1 MVANLTTRLGQLT
14 STPAGGPYVG
24 KNRIINGNMAVD
36 QRNAGASQTFT
47 AAAAVA
53 YCVDRFY
60 ASCTGANITG
70 QQVAGTAPYQYAYK
84 FTGATS
90 NTATLFGQRIESLN
104 IADLVSTNVVCQA
117 QIASS
122 TITTVTWTA
131 YYANSANTF
140 SAKTS
145 IATGTITTTSTPTIY
160 TFSFNAGSNAANGI
174 AIEFTTGALVGS
186 ATLQYSGVQL
196 EAGTI
201 ATPYEFN
208 QYQAQL
214 AQCQRYYEK
223 SFPLGTAPAGGLASL
238 INTGSAFVNGAL
250 LTYIAFKVTK
260 RAAPTFVGYRGNTV
274 AGTDSQWNFY
284 NAVGAW
290 TNGGTTSPNVIN
302 TIGIAV
308 QTNDPGGGGITIP
321 ANGSTIVDGNWTAD
335 AEL

>member
-24 KNRIINGNMAVD
+24 KNRIINGNVSVD

-104 IADLVSTNVVCQA
+104 IADLVSTTVVGQA

-131 YYANSANTF
+131 YYANTTNTF

-145 IATGTITTTSTPTIY
+145 IATGTITINSTPTIY
-160 TFSFNAGSNAANGI
+160 TFSFNAGSSAANGV

-196 EAGTI
+196 EVGTI

-214 AQCQRYYEK
+214 AQCQRYYQIID
-223 SFPLGTAPAGGLASL
+223 SGNFGYAGAS
-238 INTGSAFVNGAL
+238 TQV
-250 LTYIAFKVTK
+250 
-260 RAAPTFVGYRGNTV
+260 
-274 AGTDSQWNFY
+274 
-284 NAVGAW
+284 
-290 TNGGTTSPNVIN
+290 
-302 TIGIAV
+302 
-308 QTNDPGGGGITIP
+308 GGGITFKTEMRAAPSIS
-321 ANGSTIVDGNWTAD
+321 ASAAIVVGVTAVGNFTQSSASAVWDSSRVSTRGGQAVLTNLTSIATGYVYAIETTVGGQILLN

>member
-14 STPAGGPYVG
+14 SSPAGGPYVG

-84 FTGATS
+84 FTGAAS
-90 NTATLFGQRIESLN
+90 NTGTLFGQRIESLN
-104 IADLVSTNVVCQA
+104 IADLVSTTVVGQA

-131 YYANSANTF
+131 YYANTTNTF

-145 IATGTITTTSTPTIY
+145 IATGTITINSTPTIY
-160 TFSFNAGSNAANGI
+160 TFSFNAGSSAANGV
-174 AIEFTTGALVGS
+174 AIEFTTGALVS
-186 ATLQYSGVQL
+186 AATLQYSGVQL

-208 QYQAQL
+208 QFQVQL
-214 AQCQRYYEK
+214 AQCQRYYNK
-223 SFPLGTAPAGGLASL
+223 YNFTPNDPVANGNAYTSSNAYGVLPLTVSMRTSPSCSWTGNIVWFSNGATTTNTSVSFNNTTVNTVEINQALSAPAGTAGTGGWWRANGTASL
-238 INTGSAFVNGAL
+238 
-250 LTYIAFKVTK
+250 
-260 RAAPTFVGYRGNTV
+260 AA
-274 AGTDSQWNFY
+274 S
-284 NAVGAW
+284 
-290 TNGGTTSPNVIN
+290 
-302 TIGIAV
+302 
-308 QTNDPGGGGITIP
+308 
-321 ANGSTIVDGNWTAD
+321 

>member
-1 MVANLTTRLGQLT
+1 MTANLTTRLGQLT

-24 KNRIINGNMAVD
+24 KNRIINGNVSVD

-70 QQVAGTAPYQYAYK
+70 QQVSGTAPYQYAYK

-90 NTATLFGQRIESLN
+90 NTGTLFGQRIESLN
-104 IADLVSTNVVCQA
+104 IADLVSTTVVGQA

-131 YYANSANTF
+131 YYANTTNTF

-145 IATGTITTTSTPTIY
+145 IATGTITINSTPTIY
-160 TFSFNAGSNAANGI
+160 TFSFNAGSSAANGV
-174 AIEFTTGALVGS
+174 AIEFTTGALVAA

-208 QYQAQL
+208 QYQVQL

-223 SFPLGTAPAGGLASL
+223 SYDIATVPGTSTGVGAVYGAYTT
-238 INTGSAFVNGAL
+238 NTTT
-250 LTYIAFKVTK
+250 TYIGAATSYAVRK
-260 RAAPTFVGYRGNTV
+260 RATPTQVFYDTVGGSGVVTRIYP
-274 AGTDSQWNFY
+274 GTGTY
-284 NAVGAW
+284 TGNAVTA
-290 TNGGTTSPNVIN
+290 NGGAQGQIGCYSDSGNAASFIVFHYTS
-302 TIGIAV
+302 
-308 QTNDPGGGGITIP
+308 
-321 ANGSTIVDGNWTAD
+321 S